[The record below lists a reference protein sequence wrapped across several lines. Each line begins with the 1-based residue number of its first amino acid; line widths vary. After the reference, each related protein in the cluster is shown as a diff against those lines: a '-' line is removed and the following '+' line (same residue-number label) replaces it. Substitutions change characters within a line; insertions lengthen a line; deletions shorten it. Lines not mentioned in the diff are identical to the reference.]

1 MKIELKNIGML
12 KKATVKLEGLTVIAG
27 ENDTGKSTV
36 GKIIFC
42 IIKAI
47 SRYEEDFQES
57 REFKI
62 QEKLDRL
69 FFYLRRNS
77 DLFSVEDEKHQRI
90 LDLLSFDR
98 FLSNES
104 KIQDYLFK
112 LRYEIKNFIHPQNHE
127 EKFIDQLIN
136 ELELI
141 ILFPEDKQKSIENA
155 LNKVFRSEFNSS
167 ILYYNESLGYIK
179 LYENDLLLL
188 DIEINKDNKVFLK
201 NEVQPIEIEEAT
213 FIETPLILN
222 NHDLLIRSQTGLD
235 ITKRSSRRLGV
246 PYTTLHTKDLF
257 DKLKAREFTLYF
269 EGDFQS
275 VIKENIIDTI
285 KGEVIYDDD
294 EKDFIYKKDDYKIS
308 IKNTATG
315 IKAFGI
321 IQLLIDNGF
330 IDRTS
335 ILILDEPEIHLHP
348 KWQLTY
354 AQIIATLAKNDIP
367 ILVTS
372 HSPYMIEA
380 LKRFSDKEKISEYTN
395 FYLSTENIIEDENN
409 LEAIFQKLSEP
420 FQIFMQMDQ
429 EILKDQ

>member
-12 KKATVKLEGLTVIAG
+12 KKASVRLEGLTVIAG

-77 DLFSVEDEKHQRI
+77 DLFSVEEEKHQQI

-98 FLSNES
+98 FLNNES
-104 KIQDYLFK
+104 KTQDYLPK
-112 LRYEIKNFIHPQNHE
+112 LRFEIKNFIKPHNYE
-127 EKFIDQLIN
+127 EKYVDQLID
-136 ELELI
+136 ELEFI
-141 ILFPEDKQKSIENA
+141 IRSPEDKQKSIENA
-155 LNKVFRSEFNSS
+155 LNKVFRSEFNSN
-167 ILYYNESLGYIK
+167 ILYYNESYGYIK

-188 DIEINKDNKVFLK
+188 DIEINKDNKIFLK

-257 DKLKAREFTLYF
+257 DKLKSREFTLYF
-269 EGDFQS
+269 DGDFEAI
-275 VIKENIIDTI
+275 IKESIIDTI

-294 EKDFIYKKDDYKIS
+294 EKDFIYKKGDYKIA

-321 IQLLIDNGF
+321 LQLLIDNGF

-348 KWQLTY
+348 KWQLIY
-354 AQIIATLAKNDIP
+354 AQIITILAKNEIP

-380 LKRFSDKEKISEYTN
+380 LKRFSDKENITEYTN

-409 LEAIFQKLSEP
+409 LEAIFKKLSEP
-420 FQIFMQMDQ
+420 FEIFMQMDQ
-429 EILKDQ
+429 EILKD

>member
-12 KKATVKLEGLTVIAG
+12 KRASVKLDGLTVIAG

-77 DLFSVEDEKHQRI
+77 DLFSVEEEKHQQI

-98 FLSNES
+98 FLNNES

-112 LRYEIKNFIHPQNHE
+112 LRLEIKNFIQPHNYE
-127 EKFIDQLIN
+127 EKYIDQIID
-136 ELELI
+136 ELEFI
-141 ILFPEDKQKSIENA
+141 IRSPEDKQKSIENA
-155 LNKVFRSEFNSS
+155 LNKVFRSEFNSN
-167 ILYYNESLGYIK
+167 ILYYSENSGYIK

-188 DIEINKDNKVFLK
+188 DIEINKDNKIFLR

-257 DKLKAREFTLYF
+257 DKLKSREFTLYF
-269 EGDFQS
+269 DGDFEAI
-275 VIKENIIDTI
+275 IKESIINTI

-294 EKDFIYKKDDYKIS
+294 EKDFIYKKGDYKIS

-348 KWQLTY
+348 KWQLIY
-354 AQIIATLAKNDIP
+354 AQIIATLAKNEIP

-380 LKRFSDKEKISEYTN
+380 LKRFSDKEDITEYTN
-395 FYLSTENIIEDENN
+395 FYLSSENIIEDENN
-409 LEAIFQKLSEP
+409 LEAIFKKLSEP
-420 FQIFMQMDQ
+420 FEIFMQMDQ
-429 EILKDQ
+429 EILKD

>member
-12 KKATVKLEGLTVIAG
+12 KKATVTLEGLTVIAG

-47 SRYEEDFQES
+47 SRYEEDFEES

-69 FFYLRRNS
+69 FFYIRRNS
-77 DLFSVEDEKHQRI
+77 DLFSVEDEKHQKI
-90 LDLLSFDR
+90 LELLSFDR
-98 FLSNES
+98 FLSSES
-104 KIQDYLFK
+104 KIQEYLSR
-112 LRYEIKNFIHPQNHE
+112 LSSEIKNFIHPQNHE
-127 EKFIDQLIN
+127 ERFIDQLIK

-141 ILFPEDKQKSIENA
+141 ILSPEDKQKSIENA

-257 DKLKAREFTLYF
+257 DKLKAREFTLYLEDEF
-269 EGDFQS
+269 ES
-275 VIKENIIDTI
+275 VIKENIRDTI

-330 IDRTS
+330 INRTS

-354 AQIIATLAKNDIP
+354 AQIITTLAKNDIP

-395 FYLSTENIIEDENN
+395 FYLSTENIIEDKNN

-420 FQIFMQMDQ
+420 FQVFMQMDQ